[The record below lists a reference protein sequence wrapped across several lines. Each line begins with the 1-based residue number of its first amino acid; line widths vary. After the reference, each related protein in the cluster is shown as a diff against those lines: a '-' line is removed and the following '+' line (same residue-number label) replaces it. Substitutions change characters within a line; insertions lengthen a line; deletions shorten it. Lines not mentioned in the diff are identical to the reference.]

1 MLFWTNEAENV
12 STVTVL
18 SFAVTMKQKLNHKKY
33 MVLGSL
39 NTRYKT
45 LIDTINFEAKY
56 YIWLFR
62 NNRKFNNKSSLY
74 YEDFKRKLAYSDLV
88 H

>member
-1 MLFWTNEAENV
+1 MLFWTSEAEHV

-45 LIDTINFEAKY
+45 LIDTIILKPSITFGCSGKTGSLR
-56 YIWLFR
+56 I
-62 NNRKFNNKSSLY
+62 NRVYVTRISKGNS
-74 YEDFKRKLAYSDLV
+74 RTV
-88 H
+88 I